1 MAGCACGSKQGLT
14 EEQKK
19 ILKAFKNSEKP
30 AGAKD
35 IAEATGIEKK
45 VVSNNITKL
54 KKQNLVDSPVRCKYG
69 ITGDGINAL
78 EKC

>member
-1 MAGCACGSKQGLT
+1 MAGSAGAVKKPLT
-14 EEQKK
+14 DEQIK
-19 ILKAFKNSEKP
+19 ILEAFKNSDKP
-30 AGAKD
+30 VGAKD

-54 KKQNLVDSPVRCKYG
+54 KKENLVDSPVRCKYG

-78 EKC
+78 G